1 MTKKNKNGAAMP
13 LIRMID
19 SEADALTELT
29 LQQQR
34 DSISFYELL
43 LDEID
48 RAAICERPDIPPD
61 VVTMGSSV
69 TFIDEKSRA
78 ERTVRLVYPA
88 EADIANGRMSILT
101 PVGAGLI
108 GLSVGQSINWPD
120 RGGIEHRLTIVAVEQ
135 PVRAA

>member
-1 MTKKNKNGAAMP
+1 
-13 LIRMID
+13 MID
-19 SEADALTELT
+19 SEADVLTEMT

-34 DSISFYELL
+34 DSVRFYELL

-48 RAAICERPDIPPD
+48 RASICDRSEIPSD

-69 TFIDEKSRA
+69 TFLDEKSGA

-88 EADIANGRMSILT
+88 EADIAAGRMSILT

-120 RGGIEHRLTIVAVEQ
+120 RGGTEHRLTIIAVEQ
-135 PVRAA
+135 PD

>member
-1 MTKKNKNGAAMP
+1 MTKKKSGATMP
-13 LIRMID
+13 HIRMID

-34 DSISFYELL
+34 DSVRFYELL
-43 LDEID
+43 LEEID
-48 RAAICERPDIPPD
+48 RAAICGRADIPSD

-69 TFIDEKSRA
+69 TFTDEKSGA
-78 ERTVRLVYPA
+78 ERTIRLVYPA
-88 EADIANGRMSILT
+88 EADISAGRMSILT

-120 RGGIEHRLTIVAVEQ
+120 RGGAEHRLTIVAVQQ
-135 PVRAA
+135 PA

>member
-1 MTKKNKNGAAMP
+1 MTKTKSGAAMP
-13 LIRMID
+13 HIRMID
-19 SEADALTELT
+19 SEADVLTEMT

-34 DSISFYELL
+34 NSVRFYELL

-48 RAAICERPDIPPD
+48 RAAICGRTDIPSD

-69 TFIDEKSRA
+69 TFVDEQSGG

-88 EADIANGRMSILT
+88 EADISAGRMSILT

-120 RGGIEHRLTIVAVEQ
+120 RGGVEHRLTIVAVEQ
-135 PVRAA
+135 PE

>member
-1 MTKKNKNGAAMP
+1 MTKKKSGAAMP
-13 LIRMID
+13 HIRMID

-34 DSISFYELL
+34 DSVRFYELL
-43 LDEID
+43 LEEID
-48 RAAICERPDIPPD
+48 RAAICGRADIPSD

-69 TFIDEKSRA
+69 TFTDEKSGA
-78 ERTVRLVYPA
+78 ERTIRLVYPA
-88 EADIANGRMSILT
+88 EADISAGRMSILT

-120 RGGIEHRLTIVAVEQ
+120 RGGAEHRLTIVAVQQ
-135 PVRAA
+135 PA

>member
-1 MTKKNKNGAAMP
+1 MTKKNKKGAAMP

-19 SEADALTELT
+19 SEADVLTELT
-29 LQQQR
+29 LQNQR

-48 RAAICERPDIPPD
+48 RAAICDRADIPPD

-69 TFIDEKSRA
+69 TFLDEKSGA

-88 EADIANGRMSILT
+88 DADIAAGRVSILT

>member
-1 MTKKNKNGAAMP
+1 MP
-13 LIRMID
+13 RIRIID

-34 DSISFYELL
+34 DSISLYELL

-48 RAAICERPDIPPD
+48 CAAICERPDIPPD

-88 EADIANGRMSILT
+88 EADIAEGRMSIMT

-108 GLSVGQSINWPD
+108 EIG
-120 RGGIEHRLTIVAVEQ
+120 RGHV
-135 PVRAA
+135 

>member
-69 TFIDEKSRA
+69 TFIDEKSSA
-78 ERTVRLVYPA
+78 ERTVRLVNPA
-88 EADIANGRMSILT
+88 EADIAEGRQRSDEEWRGNEGGR
-101 PVGAGLI
+101 PGR
-108 GLSVGQSINWPD
+108 N
-120 RGGIEHRLTIVAVEQ
+120 RGGAER
-135 PVRAA
+135 

>member
-1 MTKKNKNGAAMP
+1 MTKKNKKGAAMP

-19 SEADALTELT
+19 SEADVLTELT
-29 LQQQR
+29 LQNQR

-69 TFIDEKSRA
+69 TFIDEKSGA

>member
-1 MTKKNKNGAAMP
+1 MP

-78 ERTVRLVYPA
+78 ERTVRLVYRS
-88 EADIANGRMSILT
+88 EERR
-101 PVGAGLI
+101 
-108 GLSVGQSINWPD
+108 VGQECVSTGRSRWSPY
-120 RGGIEHRLTIVAVEQ
+120 
-135 PVRAA
+135 P

>member
-1 MTKKNKNGAAMP
+1 MTKKNKKGAAMP

-19 SEADALTELT
+19 SEADVLTELT
-29 LQQQR
+29 LQNQR
-34 DSISFYELL
+34 DSISFHELL

-48 RAAICERPDIPPD
+48 RAAICDRADIPPD

-69 TFIDEKSRA
+69 TFLDEKSGA
-78 ERTVRLVYPA
+78 QRTVRLVYPA
-88 EADIANGRMSILT
+88 DADIAAGRMSILT

>member
-1 MTKKNKNGAAMP
+1 MTKKKSGAAMP

-29 LQQQR
+29 LQNQR
-34 DSISFYELL
+34 DSISFHELL

-48 RAAICERPDIPPD
+48 RAAICDRADIPPD

-69 TFIDEKSRA
+69 TFIDEKSGA

-88 EADIANGRMSILT
+88 EADIAAGRMSILT

-135 PVRAA
+135 PVPAA

>member
-1 MTKKNKNGAAMP
+1 MTKKNGAAMP

-19 SEADALTELT
+19 AEADALTELT

-43 LDEID
+43 LNEID
-48 RAAICERPDIPPD
+48 RAKICDRADIPPD

-69 TFIDEKSRA
+69 TFVDEKSGA
-78 ERTVRLVYPA
+78 QRTVRLVYPA
-88 EADIANGRMSILT
+88 EADIAAGRMSILT

-108 GLSVGQSINWPD
+108 GLCVGQSINWPD
-120 RGGIEHRLTIVAVEQ
+120 RGGVEHRLTIVAVEQ
-135 PVRAA
+135 PH

>member
-1 MTKKNKNGAAMP
+1 MTKKKSGAAMP

-29 LQQQR
+29 LQNQR
-34 DSISFYELL
+34 DSISFHELL

-48 RAAICERPDIPPD
+48 RAAICDRADIPPD
-61 VVTMGSSV
+61 VVTMGSNV
-69 TFIDEKSRA
+69 TFLDEKSGA
-78 ERTVRLVYPA
+78 QRTVRLVYPA
-88 EADIANGRMSILT
+88 DADIAAGRMSILT

>member
-1 MTKKNKNGAAMP
+1 MTKKNKKGAAMP

-19 SEADALTELT
+19 SEADVLTELT
-29 LQQQR
+29 LQNQR

-48 RAAICERPDIPPD
+48 RAAICDRADIPPD

-69 TFIDEKSRA
+69 TFLDEKSGA
-78 ERTVRLVYPA
+78 QRTVRLVYPA
-88 EADIANGRMSILT
+88 DADIAAGRMSILT

>member
-1 MTKKNKNGAAMP
+1 MIKKNKKGAAMP

-19 SEADALTELT
+19 SEADVLTELT
-29 LQQQR
+29 LQNQR

-48 RAAICERPDIPPD
+48 RAAICDRADIPPD

-69 TFIDEKSRA
+69 TFLDEKSGA

-88 EADIANGRMSILT
+88 DADIAAGRMSILT

>member
-1 MTKKNKNGAAMP
+1 MTKKKSGAAMP

-29 LQQQR
+29 LQNQR
-34 DSISFYELL
+34 DSISFHELL

-48 RAAICERPDIPPD
+48 RAAICDRADIPPD
-61 VVTMGSSV
+61 VVTMGSNV
-69 TFIDEKSRA
+69 TFIDEKSGA
-78 ERTVRLVYPA
+78 QRTVRLVYPA
-88 EADIANGRMSILT
+88 DADIAAGRMSILT

-135 PVRAA
+135 PVPAA

>member
-1 MTKKNKNGAAMP
+1 MTKKKSGAKMP

-48 RAAICERPDIPPD
+48 RATICDRTAIPPD

-69 TFIDEKSRA
+69 TFIDEKSGA

-88 EADIANGRMSILT
+88 EADIAAGRMSILT

-120 RGGIEHRLTIVAVEQ
+120 RGGVEHRLTIVAVEQ

>member
-1 MTKKNKNGAAMP
+1 MP

-69 TFIDEKSRA
+69 TFIDEKNRA
-78 ERTVRLVYPA
+78 ERTVRLLYPSPA
-88 EADIANGRMSILT
+88 AIHEGRMSYQT
-101 PVGAGLI
+101 PVGAGMDDT
-108 GLSVGQSINWPD
+108 GKGSV
-120 RGGIEHRLTIVAVEQ
+120 
-135 PVRAA
+135 

>member
-1 MTKKNKNGAAMP
+1 MTKKKSGAAMP
-13 LIRMID
+13 HIRMID

-29 LQQQR
+29 LQRQR
-34 DSISFYELL
+34 DSVRFYELL
-43 LDEID
+43 LEEID
-48 RAAICERPDIPPD
+48 RAAICDRRDIPRD

-69 TFIDEKSRA
+69 TFIDEKSGA

-88 EADIANGRMSILT
+88 EADIAEGRMSILT

-120 RGGIEHRLTIVAVEQ
+120 RGGVEHRLTIVAVDQ
-135 PVRAA
+135 PD

>member
-1 MTKKNKNGAAMP
+1 MRISDWSSDVCSSDLAMTKKNKNGAAMP

-61 VVTMGSSV
+61 VVPMGSSV
-69 TFIDEKSRA
+69 TFIDEKSSA
-78 ERTVRLVYPA
+78 ARTVRLVHPDQP
-88 EADIANGRMSILT
+88 DIDKGPMSVLT
-101 PVGAGLI
+101 P
-108 GLSVGQSINWPD
+108 
-120 RGGIEHRLTIVAVEQ
+120 GG
-135 PVRAA
+135 PG

>member
-1 MTKKNKNGAAMP
+1 MTKKNGAAMP

-19 SEADALTELT
+19 AEADALTELT

-43 LDEID
+43 LNEID
-48 RAAICERPDIPPD
+48 RAKICDRADIPPD

-69 TFIDEKSRA
+69 TFVDEKSGA
-78 ERTVRLVYPA
+78 QRTVRLVYPA
-88 EADIANGRMSILT
+88 EADIAAGRMSILT

-120 RGGIEHRLTIVAVEQ
+120 RGGVEHRLTIVAVEQ
-135 PVRAA
+135 PN

>member
-1 MTKKNKNGAAMP
+1 MTKTKKGAAMP
-13 LIRMID
+13 PIRMID

-34 DSISFYELL
+34 DSINFYELL

-48 RAAICERPDIPPD
+48 RAAICDRADIPPN
-61 VVTMGSSV
+61 VVTMGSKV
-69 TFIDEKSRA
+69 TFRDEDSGA
-78 ERTVRLVYPA
+78 ERTVRLVYPGD
-88 EADIANGRMSILT
+88 ADISSGRMSILT

-120 RGGIEHRLTIVAVEQ
+120 RGGAEHRLTIVGVQQ
-135 PVRAA
+135 P

>member
-1 MTKKNKNGAAMP
+1 MTKKKSGASMP

-29 LQQQR
+29 LQNQR
-34 DSISFYELL
+34 DSISFHELL

-48 RAAICERPDIPPD
+48 RATICDRTDIPPD

-69 TFIDEKSRA
+69 TFLDEKSGA
-78 ERTVRLVYPA
+78 QRTVRLVYPA
-88 EADIANGRMSILT
+88 DADIAAGRMSILT

>member
-1 MTKKNKNGAAMP
+1 MTKKKSGAAMP

-29 LQQQR
+29 LQNQR
-34 DSISFYELL
+34 DSISFHELL

-48 RAAICERPDIPPD
+48 RAAICDRADIPPD

-69 TFIDEKSRA
+69 TFLDEKSGA
-78 ERTVRLVYPA
+78 QRTVRLVYPA
-88 EADIANGRMSILT
+88 DADIAAGRMSILT

-135 PVRAA
+135 PVPAA

>member
-1 MTKKNKNGAAMP
+1 MTKKNKKGAAMP

-19 SEADALTELT
+19 SEADVLTELT
-29 LQQQR
+29 LQNQR
-34 DSISFYELL
+34 DSISFSELL

-48 RAAICERPDIPPD
+48 RAAICDRADIPPD

-69 TFIDEKSRA
+69 TFLDEKSGA

-88 EADIANGRMSILT
+88 DADIAAGRMSILT

>member
-1 MTKKNKNGAAMP
+1 MTKKNKKGAAMP

-69 TFIDEKSRA
+69 TFIDEKSGA

-120 RGGIEHRLTIVAVEQ
+120 RGGVEHRLTIIAVEQ
-135 PVRAA
+135 PA

>member
-1 MTKKNKNGAAMP
+1 MTKKKSGAKMP

-48 RAAICERPDIPPD
+48 RATICDRTAIPPD

-69 TFIDEKSRA
+69 TFIDEKSGA

-88 EADIANGRMSILT
+88 EADIAAGRMSILT

-120 RGGIEHRLTIVAVEQ
+120 RGGVEHRLTIVAVEQ
-135 PVRAA
+135 PAHAA